1 LSPSVKRAFLNL
13 QIAIVQAIMS
23 DDGTNDREIDAYR
36 RMGKLL
42 LIVQKD
48 YEDLFRYYKSAK
60 QKKKLLS
67 ALTEQEHK
75 ENDSSKVY
83 QFSKRV

>member
-1 LSPSVKRAFLNL
+1 MSPSVKRAFLNL
-13 QIAIVQAIMS
+13 QLAIVQAIMS

-48 YEDLFRYYKSAK
+48 YEDLFRYYKSVK

-67 ALTEQEHK
+67 AVTEQEHK
-75 ENDSSKVY
+75 ENYPSKVY